1 MEVLLERLREHIAKS
16 GDGPWLINGAKRATG
31 SSNVFGAES
40 YNLAEVGQRCI
51 KMAILY

>member
-1 MEVLLERLREHIAKS
+1 MEVLLEKLQEHIAKF

-40 YNLAEVGQRCI
+40 YNLSEVG
-51 KMAILY
+51 